1 MHEHCKSKV
10 HTTRAASAPWRVR
23 KNRIERDLCDHHG
36 SSGMKS
42 RTGYFVA
49 LAVFALD
56 QLVKWLVT
64 GPLGI
69 NRLGDQ
75 LVIAPIFN
83 FTYTENNGI
92 SLGLFNATTEVGRW
106 MLVAVTS
113 VIAVG
118 VGIWITREK
127 NRIDQMALGLVLGGA
142 LGNILDRVRHGYVTD
157 FADLHFG
164 EWRPFLIFNVGDAAI
179 SIAVV
184 ILLLRAFL
192 TRKEGPKETIE
203 HA

>member
-1 MHEHCKSKV
+1 M
-10 HTTRAASAPWRVR
+10 A
-23 KNRIERDLCDHHG
+23 NR
-36 SSGMKS
+36 
-42 RTGYFVA
+42 RTGFIVA
-49 LAVFALD
+49 LVVFALD
-56 QLVKWLVT
+56 QLVKWWVT

-69 NRLGDQ
+69 DHEGAVKYIVPFFQ
-75 LVIAPIFN
+75 

-92 SLGLFNATTEVGRW
+92 SLGLLNATTEVGRW
-106 MLVAVTS
+106 MLVALTS
-113 VIAVG
+113 AIAIG
-118 VGIWITREK
+118 VAYWLGREK
-127 NRIDQMALGLVLGGA
+127 NRVDQIALGMVLGGA
-142 LGNILDRVRHGYVTD
+142 LGNILDRTRHGYVVD

-192 TRKEGPKETIE
+192 SRKDDAKGSDPEETIE